1 MPELLPQL
9 EDSYNQRLNLVK
21 PSKIRSFD
29 NQISDIEGLVKL
41 TIGEPD
47 FDTPDHIKK
56 AAIKAMQQNQT
67 HYTAQAG
74 TAALQEA
81 IAGYLKR
88 HHDLVYSAH
97 SEIVATVGATEAIY
111 AILETLINPGDQF
124 VIPTPAFALYEPI
137 INLLGGEV
145 IDVDTSETD
154 FKLSPTVLEKVLSEN
169 ARVKAVFLSYP
180 NNPSG
185 STLSEEEVHALA
197 KVIKKHHVFV
207 ISDEIYS
214 DLTYDKQPYSIA
226 RDLPKQT
233 IYISGVS
240 KSYAMT
246 GWRIGFV
253 AAPADFIARLRK
265 IHAFMVTCPSAIDQA
280 AAAEAF
286 LNGDADID
294 KMRFEYRERRNVLFQ
309 GLTSMGLRPLYPEGA
324 FYLFVPVPESFQN
337 DDELFAFRLARMAKV
352 GVIPGS
358 AFGNGGKGYVR
369 LSYAA
374 SMDSIKEA
382 LRRIKTALNDGVF
395 VND

>member
-9 EDSYNQRLNLVK
+9 EDSYNQRLDLVK
-21 PSKIRSFD
+21 ASKIRSFD
-29 NQISDIEGLVKL
+29 NQISDIEGLIKL

-47 FDTPDHIKK
+47 FDTPDHIKEAAVK
-56 AAIKAMQQNQT
+56 ALNQNQT

-88 HHDLVYSAH
+88 HHHLDYSAH
-97 SEIVATVGATEAIY
+97 SEIVVTVGATEAIY

-154 FKLSPTVLEKVLSEN
+154 FKLSPTVLEKVLSDN
-169 ARVKAVFLSYP
+169 SRVKGVFLSYP

-185 STLSEEEVHALA
+185 STLSEDEIHALA
-197 KVIKKHHVFV
+197 KVIKKHHTFV

-214 DLTYDKQPYSIA
+214 DLTYDKKPYSIA

-253 AAPADFIARLRK
+253 AAPADFIQRLRK
-265 IHAFMVTCPSAIDQA
+265 VHAFMVTCPSAIDQA

-286 LNGDADID
+286 KNGDEDISQ
-294 KMRFEYRERRNVLFQ
+294 MRMEYRERRNVLYQ
-309 GLTSMGLRPLYPEGA
+309 GLASMGMRPLYPEGA
-324 FYLFVPVPESFQN
+324 FYLFVPAPESFQN
-337 DDELFAFRLARMAKV
+337 DDELFALRLARMAKV

-374 SMDSIKEA
+374 SMTDIKEA
-382 LRRIKTALNDGVF
+382 LRRIKTAINDGVF